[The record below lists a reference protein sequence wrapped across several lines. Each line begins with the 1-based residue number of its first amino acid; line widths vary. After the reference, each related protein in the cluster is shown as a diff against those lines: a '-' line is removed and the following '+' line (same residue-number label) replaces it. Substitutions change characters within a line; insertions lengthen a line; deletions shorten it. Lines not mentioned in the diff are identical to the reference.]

1 MPHGKFVSN
10 GNLRIFNNMTTKITN
25 YIRAAYPALYIVSAE
40 EQRVESQLKVVSAS
54 IGYDLHYWTPLAG
67 LVNIATGA
75 CANAADPLEALD
87 AISQAPEKSVFILK
101 DFHLYLDAAN
111 PNPVLV
117 RKLKDLFVAAKATS
131 KTIVMLA
138 CRVVLPPEL
147 EREIT
152 VLDFSLPGKEQM
164 GAVLDGIMESAQL
177 PAMESDHRA
186 KVLEATKGLTT
197 IEAENAMALS
207 VVEAQAVT
215 PKIVAREKAQA
226 LRTGGILEVVE
237 TCVDLDA
244 VGGMDVLKSWL
255 VNRQQAFTDRAVAYG
270 LPCPKGLLILGI
282 PGTGKS
288 LTAKATASV
297 FGVPLLRLDA
307 GKLFGSLVGQSEGNL
322 RSAIATAEAIS
333 PCVLWIDEI
342 EKGFAGSK
350 SSGSSDGGTSARVF
364 GSFLNWMQ
372 EKSSMVFVIAT
383 ANDIS
388 QLPPELLRKGR
399 FDEIFF
405 VDLPSQKEREQI
417 WRIQIIKYGRKPE
430 DFDTV
435 QISRITDGLT
445 GSEIE
450 AVFSEALYSAFANNR
465 EPTDLNIAECLNEF
479 TSLAQTMAEAIKSL
493 RTWARGRA
501 RLATKPEAPAQGR
514 KLATA

>member
-1 MPHGKFVSN
+1 MKN
-10 GNLRIFNNMTTKITN
+10 RILN

-40 EQRVESQLKVVSAS
+40 EQRVESELKAVADALEYS
-54 IGYDLHYWTPLAG
+54 LCYWTPVLG
-67 LVNIATGA
+67 LVNVTTKAVS
-75 CANAADPLEALD
+75 NAADPLEALD
-87 AISQAPEKSVFILK
+87 AIAEAPEKSLFILK
-101 DFHLYLDAAN
+101 DLHLYLDAAN

-117 RKLKDLFVAAKATS
+117 RKMKDLLVAAKATS
-131 KTIVMLA
+131 KTIIILG
-138 CRVVLPPEL
+138 CRIVLPPEL

-152 VLDFSLPGKEQM
+152 VLDFSLPDKEQL
-164 GAVLDGIMESAQL
+164 GTVLDGIVESAQL
-177 PAMESDHRA
+177 PAMDGDHRA
-186 KVLEATKGLTT
+186 KVLEAAKGLTT

-207 VVEAQAVT
+207 VVETKTVT
-215 PKIVAREKAQA
+215 PEIVAREKAQA
-226 LRTGGILEVVE
+226 LKKGGILEVVE
-237 TCVDLDA
+237 SRVNLDA
-244 VGGMDVLKSWL
+244 VGGMDILKAWL
-255 VNRQQAFTDRAVAYG
+255 VNRQKAFTEQATAYG

-288 LTAKATASV
+288 LTAKAVASV

-333 PCVLWIDEI
+333 PCVLWIDEL

-372 EKSSMVFVIAT
+372 EKTSPVFVVAT

-405 VDLPSQKEREQI
+405 VDLPSQKERKQI
-417 WRIQIIKYGRKPE
+417 WKIQIAKYGRKPE
-430 DFDTV
+430 DFDL
-435 QISRITDGLT
+435 QQLAKMTDGLT

-450 AVFSEALYSAFANNR
+450 AVFTESLYTSFASNR
-465 EPTDLNIAECLNEF
+465 EPGDLDIAGCMTEF
-479 TSLAQTMAEAIKSL
+479 TSLSETMAESIKAL
-493 RTWARGRA
+493 RAWARGRA
-501 RLATKPEAPAQGR
+501 RLATKPEAQPQGR
-514 KLATA
+514 KLATV

>member
-1 MPHGKFVSN
+1 MT
-10 GNLRIFNNMTTKITN
+10 IFNNMKTRITN
-25 YIRAAYPALYIVSAE
+25 YIRAAYPCLYIVSAE
-40 EQRVESQLKVVSAS
+40 EQRVESELKAVADALEYS
-54 IGYDLHYWTPLAG
+54 LWYWTPVNG
-67 LVNIATGA
+67 LVNVATGTGS
-75 CANAADPLEALD
+75 NAGDPLEALD
-87 AISQAPEKSVFILK
+87 AIAEALEKSIFVLK
-101 DFHLYLDAAN
+101 DLHMYLDATN

-117 RKLKDLFVAAKATS
+117 RKMKDLLVVAKATS
-131 KTIVMLA
+131 KTLVILG
-138 CRVVLPPEL
+138 CRIVLPPEL
-147 EREIT
+147 EREVT
-152 VLDFSLPGKEQM
+152 VLDFSLPDKEQL
-164 GAVLDGIMESAQL
+164 GTVLDGIIESAQL
-177 PAMESDHRA
+177 SPMESDHRA
-186 KVLEATKGLTT
+186 KVLESAKGLTT

-207 VVEAQAVT
+207 VVESKAVT
-215 PKIVAREKAQA
+215 PEIVAREKAQA
-226 LRTGGILEVVE
+226 LKKGGILEVVSSR
-237 TCVDLDA
+237 VNLDL

-255 VNRQQAFTDRAVAYG
+255 VNRQQAFTERAISYG

-307 GKLFGSLVGQSEGNL
+307 GKLFGSLVGQSEANL

-333 PCVLWIDEI
+333 PCVLWIDEL

-372 EKSSMVFVIAT
+372 EKSSMVFVVAT

-405 VDLPSQKEREQI
+405 VDLPSAKEREQI
-417 WRIQIIKYGRKPE
+417 WQIQIAKYMRKPE
-430 DFDTV
+430 DFDIV
-435 QISRITDGLT
+435 QLSRVTDGLT

-450 AVFSEALYSAFANNR
+450 AVFTEALYTAFASNR
-465 EPTDLNIAECLNEF
+465 EPSDLDIAGIMTEF
-479 TSLAQTMAEAIKSL
+479 TSLAETMSESIKAL
-493 RTWARGRA
+493 RVWARGRA
-501 RLATKPEAPAQGR
+501 RLATKPEPQAQGR